1 MHNQVIIL
9 FYVLLVL
16 SVSAAI
22 LKGGAPERMGAAIV
36 VITLAME
43 LVGLTIEPPHLR
55 SIDPVAVIIDATA
68 TVSFGA
74 LSLYA
79 RRAWPIWATALQLLS
94 LTSHF
99 AEGIEPSHP
108 GIYITMKSGPT
119 LAVLVVLLLGT
130 LFHRRRLRRFGRDPA
145 WMGW

>member
-1 MHNQVIIL
+1 MHNQAIIL
-9 FYVLLVL
+9 FYALLVL
-16 SVSAAI
+16 SVSAAVWM
-22 LKGGAPERMGAAIV
+22 GGAPERTGAAIV
-36 VITLAME
+36 IGTLALE
-43 LVGLTIEPPHLR
+43 WVGRALVPPDFN
-55 SIDPVAVIIDATA
+55 SIYPVAVIIDAIATA
-68 TVSFGA
+68 SYGA

-119 LAVLVVLLLGT
+119 LAVMVVLLLGT
-130 LFHRRRLRRFGRDPA
+130 IFHRRRLRRFGRDPA

>member
-1 MHNQVIIL
+1 LHNQAIIL
-9 FYVLLVL
+9 FYALLVL
-16 SVSAAI
+16 SVSAA
-22 LKGGAPERMGAAIV
+22 LWKGGAPERTGAAIIFV
-36 VITLAME
+36 ALTLE
-43 LVGLTIEPPHLR
+43 WVGRAFVPPDFN
-55 SIDPVAVIIDATA
+55 SIYPVAAIIDAIATA
-68 TVSFGA
+68 SFGA

-79 RRAWPIWATALQLLS
+79 RRVWPIWATALQLLS

-119 LAVLVVLLLGT
+119 LAVLVVLLLGAI
-130 LFHRRRLRRFGRDPA
+130 FHRRRLRQFGSDPA

>member
-1 MHNQVIIL
+1 
-9 FYVLLVL
+9 
-16 SVSAAI
+16 
-22 LKGGAPERMGAAIV
+22 
-36 VITLAME
+36 
-43 LVGLTIEPPHLR
+43 
-55 SIDPVAVIIDATA
+55 VIIDAVATA
-68 TVSFGA
+68 SYGA

-108 GIYITMKSGPT
+108 GIYFTMKSGPT
-119 LAVLVVLLLGT
+119 LMVQVVLLLGT
-130 LFHRRRLRRFGRDPA
+130 LFHQRRLRRFGRDPA

>member
-1 MHNQVIIL
+1 MHNQAIIL
-9 FYVLLVL
+9 FYALLVL
-16 SVSAAI
+16 SVSAA
-22 LKGGAPERMGAAIV
+22 LWKGGAPERTGAAIV
-36 VITLAME
+36 ITTLALE
-43 LVGLTIEPPHLR
+43 WVGRAFVPPDFN
-55 SIDPVAVIIDATA
+55 SIYPVAVIIDAVATA
-68 TVSFGA
+68 SYGA

-108 GIYITMKSGPT
+108 GIYFTMKSGPT
-119 LAVLVVLLLGT
+119 LMVQVVLLLGT
-130 LFHRRRLRRFGRDPA
+130 LFHQRRLRRFGRDPA

>member
-1 MHNQVIIL
+1 MHNQAIIL
-9 FYVLLVL
+9 FYALLVL
-16 SVSAAI
+16 SVSAA
-22 LKGGAPERMGAAIV
+22 LWKGGAPERTGAAIV
-36 VITLAME
+36 ITTLALE
-43 LVGLTIEPPHLR
+43 WVGRAFVPLDFN
-55 SIDPVAVIIDATA
+55 SIYPVAAIIDAIATA
-68 TVSFGA
+68 SFGA

-108 GIYITMKSGPT
+108 GIYFTMKSGPT
-119 LAVLVVLLLGT
+119 LMVQVVLLLGT
-130 LFHRRRLRRFGRDPA
+130 LFHQRRLRRFGRDPA

>member
-1 MHNQVIIL
+1 LHNQAIIL
-9 FYVLLVL
+9 FYALLVL
-16 SVSAAI
+16 SVSAA
-22 LKGGAPERMGAAIV
+22 LWKGGAPERTGAAIV
-36 VITLAME
+36 ITTLALE
-43 LVGLTIEPPHLR
+43 WVGRAFVPPDFN
-55 SIDPVAVIIDATA
+55 SIYPVAVIIDAVATA
-68 TVSFGA
+68 SYGA

-108 GIYITMKSGPT
+108 GIYFTMKSGPT
-119 LAVLVVLLLGT
+119 LMVQVVLLLGT
-130 LFHRRRLRRFGRDPA
+130 LFHQRRLRRFGRDPA

>member
-9 FYVLLVL
+9 FYALLVL
-16 SVSAAI
+16 SVVAAFW
-22 LKGGAPERMGAAIV
+22 KGGAPERTGAAIV
-36 VITLAME
+36 VATLALE
-43 LVGLTIEPPHLR
+43 LVGLRIEPPHLH
-55 SIDPVAVIIDATA
+55 SVDPVAVIIDALA
-68 TVSFGA
+68 TLSFGA
-74 LSLYA
+74 LALHA

-108 GIYITMKSGPT
+108 GIYFTMKSGPT
-119 LAVLVVLLLGT
+119 LMVQVVLLLGT
-130 LFHRRRLRRFGRDPA
+130 LFHQRRLRRFGRDPA

>member
-1 MHNQVIIL
+1 LHNQALIL
-9 FYVLLVL
+9 FYALLVL
-16 SVSAAI
+16 SVSAAFW
-22 LKGGAPERMGAAIV
+22 KGGAPERTGAAIIV
-36 VITLAME
+36 VALALE
-43 LVGLTIEPPHLR
+43 WFGRAFVPPDFN
-55 SIDPVAVIIDATA
+55 SIYPVAVIIDAIATA
-68 TVSFGA
+68 SFGA

>member
-1 MHNQVIIL
+1 MQHQAIIL
-9 FYVLLVL
+9 FYALLVL
-16 SVSAAI
+16 SVSAAF
-22 LKGGAPERMGAAIV
+22 LKGGAPERTGAAIIV
-36 VITLAME
+36 VA
-43 LVGLTIEPPHLR
+43 LVLEWVGRAFVPPDFD
-55 SIDPVAVIIDATA
+55 SIYPVAVIIDVIATA
-68 TVSFGA
+68 SFGA

-79 RRAWPIWATALQLLS
+79 RRAWPIWATALQILS

-99 AEGIEPSHP
+99 AEGIAPSHP

-130 LFHRRRLRRFGRDPA
+130 VFHLRRLRQFGSDPA

>member
-1 MHNQVIIL
+1 MHNQAIIL
-9 FYVLLVL
+9 FYALLVL
-16 SVSAAI
+16 SVSAA
-22 LKGGAPERMGAAIV
+22 LWKGGAPERTGAAIV
-36 VITLAME
+36 ITTLALE
-43 LVGLTIEPPHLR
+43 WVGRAFVPPDFN
-55 SIDPVAVIIDATA
+55 SIYPVAVIIDAVATA
-68 TVSFGA
+68 SYGA

-79 RRAWPIWATALQLLS
+79 RRAWPIWATALQILS

-99 AEGIEPSHP
+99 AQGIEPSHP

-130 LFHRRRLRRFGRDPA
+130 FFHRRRLRQFGRDPA

>member
-1 MHNQVIIL
+1 MHNQAIIL
-9 FYVLLVL
+9 FYALLVL
-16 SVSAAI
+16 SVSAA
-22 LKGGAPERMGAAIV
+22 LWKGGAPERTGAAIV
-36 VITLAME
+36 ISTVALE
-43 LVGLTIEPPHLR
+43 WVGRAFAPPDFN
-55 SIDPVAVIIDATA
+55 SIYPVALIIDAIATA
-68 TVSFGA
+68 SYGA

-79 RRAWPIWATALQLLS
+79 RRAWPIWATALQILS

-130 LFHRRRLRRFGRDPA
+130 IFHRRRLRQFGSDPA